1 MRRFA
6 GILASISLIYLIL
19 LVLHFP
25 LLRLPYFWDEAGYYV
40 PAALDFYRHGFLIPH
55 DTLPTGHTP
64 LVSVY
69 LSAAWSAFG
78 FSPLV
83 SRSAMILVSAVT
95 VFATY
100 LLGRRV
106 AGRETGIWAAVLLA
120 LMPLFFA
127 QSSLAFLDL
136 TAALFT
142 TLAIIVVLDGRWGL
156 FALMASL
163 AVLSKE
169 TSIVVLLPV
178 WAFMAFRRKER
189 RRSAWLTS
197 AVPLAPLIAWALF
210 YHSRTGFW
218 TGNASYL
225 QYNLYAA
232 LTPLHILR
240 SLIARLA
247 ELLFQGFNWVLVLG
261 AIAGL
266 RWAARHRGAAG
277 PRPSEAEGDRLFGD
291 FRFLAVGTV
300 LVYVIM
306 LSVVGGAILP
316 RYMLPAFPVFFV
328 LLLVLI
334 GRLPPRVAR
343 TLYVAAAACFIAAWF
358 INPPYPFPFEDNL
371 AYSDFIRLHQR
382 AAKYLESLPGNPAI
396 LTAWPATDELE
407 QPFLGYVT
415 RALNVRSVDDF
426 TANAFVAPP
435 NFDLLYL
442 YSRKWD
448 PRRNVLNTWPFPALC
463 ARFYSYTPP
472 VSTSAVAARFHLSL
486 VREYSERGQWVRIYK
501 SQRLADS
508 GARNRGTRVP
518 RPPIAP
524 PPVQKLVTSARRTLA
539 GSG

>member
-1 MRRFA
+1 MRRLA
-6 GILASISLIYLIL
+6 GILVSISLIFLVL

-25 LLRLPYFWDEAGYYV
+25 LLRLPYFWDEAGYYI
-40 PAALDFYRHGFLIPH
+40 PAALDFYRHWLLIPH

-69 LSAAWSAFG
+69 LAAAWHAFG
-78 FSPLV
+78 FSRLV
-83 SRSAMILVSAVT
+83 TRSAMILVAAVT
-95 VFATY
+95 VFSTY

-106 AGRETGIWAAVLLA
+106 GGRKTGVWAAVLLA

-142 TLAIIVVLDGRWGL
+142 TLAIICVLDDRWLL
-156 FALMASL
+156 FALTASL

-169 TSIVVLLPV
+169 TAIVVLLPV
-178 WAFMAFRRKER
+178 WAYMAFRRKER
-189 RRSAWLTS
+189 QRGAWLTS
-197 AVPLAPLIAWALF
+197 AVPIAPLIAWALF
-210 YHSRTGFW
+210 YHSRTGYW

-232 LTPLHILR
+232 LAPLHILR

-247 ELLFQGFNWVLVLG
+247 ELLFQGFNWILVLG
-261 AIAGL
+261 AIAGI
-266 RWAARHRGAAG
+266 RWAAK
-277 PRPSEAEGDRLFGD
+277 RPSQAAGDRLFGD

-316 RYMLPAFPVFFV
+316 RYMLPAFPLFFV
-328 LLLVLI
+328 LLLVWI

-343 TLYVAAAACFIAAWF
+343 TLHVAAAACFIAAWF
-358 INPPYPFPFEDNL
+358 INPPYPFPYEDNL

-382 AAKYLESLPGNPAI
+382 AAKYLESLPGDPAI
-396 LTAWPATDELE
+396 LTAWPGTDELK

-426 TANAFVAPP
+426 TAKAFAAPP
-435 NFDLLYL
+435 NFDFLYL

-448 PRRNVLNTWPFPALC
+448 PQRNVLSLWPFSALRT
-463 ARFYSYTPP
+463 RFYGSTPP
-472 VSTSAVAARFHLSL
+472 VPTSAVAARFHLSL
-486 VREYSERGQWVRIYK
+486 VREYSERGQWVRIYESK
-501 SQRLADS
+501 RWAGS
-508 GARNRGTRVP
+508 GARNRGMRMA

-524 PPVQKLVTSARRTLA
+524 PPVQKLVRRSRRTLA